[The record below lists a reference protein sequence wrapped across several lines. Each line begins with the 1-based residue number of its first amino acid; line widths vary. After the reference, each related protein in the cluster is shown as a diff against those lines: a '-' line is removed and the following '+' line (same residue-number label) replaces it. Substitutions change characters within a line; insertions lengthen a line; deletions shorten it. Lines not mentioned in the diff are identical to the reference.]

1 MILSFRL
8 HKEKNCRCKNFA
20 SKKKRHGEENA
31 VNTNTKAP
39 SKKEKRS
46 KTRKFWPGNGG
57 LKKCKTEGEETHKCC
72 KYQRICLHNL
82 QDKKIMSRKTS
93 RQLCKMC
100 LLVVVVVVVVA
111 IVVVEAIVVVI
122 IIVVV
127 VLVLI
132 VVVVVVV
139 VVVVAV
145 VVAAML
151 DALRWLTRQH

>member
-1 MILSFRL
+1 MILSFCL
-8 HKEKNCRCKNFA
+8 HKEKNCRCKNIA

-39 SKKEKRS
+39 SKKETHS
-46 KTRKFWPGNGG
+46 TTQKFWPGNGG

-72 KYQRICLHNL
+72 KYQRICLQNL

-100 LLVVVVVVVVA
+100 L
-111 IVVVEAIVVVI
+111 
-122 IIVVV
+122 
-127 VLVLI
+127 
-132 VVVVVVV
+132 VVV

-145 VVAAML
+145 VVVVFVAVAV
-151 DALRWLTRQH
+151 AVVVVVGGCHNNAR

>member
-8 HKEKNCRCKNFA
+8 HKEKNCRCKNIA

-39 SKKEKRS
+39 SKKEKHS

-100 LLVVVVVVVVA
+100 LVVVVVVVVA
-111 IVVVEAIVVVI
+111 
-122 IIVVV
+122 
-127 VLVLI
+127 

-139 VVVVAV
+139 VVVVATAAAGV
-145 VVAAML
+145 VVAVAVIVVATAAGCPWSTGL
-151 DALRWLTRQH
+151 VNLCCRP